1 MQTISPSDN
10 PMNTSSRFIRWVGF
24 GILLITACV
33 VISLVIQW
41 AGQTSFGAQAG
52 QFITWLLAIDRSQAT
67 WYVTRSAGIVAY
79 LLLWLSTL
87 WGLAVPSKILGGM
100 LHGSF
105 TFDFHEFISLLAI
118 GFLAVHIGILLF
130 DQYLTFSLIQV
141 LLPFL
146 SAYRPA
152 WVGIG
157 VLSMYTV
164 LLVTLTFYLR
174 ERIGRKAFR
183 TIHTL
188 SLLGFFGAALHGLF
202 SGTDSALPAMQL
214 MYAGT
219 FASVVFLGAY
229 WLIDAGMKK
238 IRPARVVSRS

>member
-1 MQTISPSDN
+1 MQTISPSDKKN
-10 PMNTSSRFIRWVGF
+10 LSPRFLQWAGT
-24 GILLITACV
+24 GLLLVAACV
-33 VISLVIQW
+33 IASLVIQW
-41 AGQTSFGAQAG
+41 VGQTSYGAQTG
-52 QFITWLLAIDRSQAT
+52 QFITWLLATDRSQVT

-118 GFLAVHIGILLF
+118 GFLAVHVGILLF
-130 DQYLTFSLIQV
+130 DKYLTFSLIQI

-146 SAYRPA
+146 STYRPV

-157 VLSMYTV
+157 ILSLYTV
-164 LLVTLTFYLR
+164 ILVTVTFYLR
-174 ERIGRKAFR
+174 GRIGTKAFR
-183 TIHTL
+183 AIHTL

-202 SGTDSALPAMQL
+202 AGTDSALPAMQL
-214 MYAGT
+214 IYAGS

-229 WLIDAGMKK
+229 WLIDAGIKK
-238 IRPARVVSRS
+238 ARPTSEVSR